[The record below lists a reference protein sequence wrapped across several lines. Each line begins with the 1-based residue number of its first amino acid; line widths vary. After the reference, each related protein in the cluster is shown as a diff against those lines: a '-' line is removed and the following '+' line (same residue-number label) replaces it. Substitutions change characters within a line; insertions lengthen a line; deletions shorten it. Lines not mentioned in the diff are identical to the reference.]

1 MLETLIFAII
11 GGVLNRIRGGWL
23 KPTLSGG
30 RTQIARLW
38 WAVPTGVF
46 LWWLTAGSLWLLPAF
61 IVSSF
66 VSYAFL
72 GHGAH
77 MIYNMEW
84 IEKGWRERPNDPQ
97 TEWTT
102 FWLPD
107 VYGGTPS
114 PLWTVSKIY
123 LYHLIG
129 MSFIGLLRSAIM
141 LSPIWWTEATF
152 AGSLGLVL
160 SGLLLGPLYWLGWR
174 IRDGATS
181 ELIVG
186 AFYWS
191 TFYLV
196 LGT

>member
-1 MLETLIFAII
+1 
-11 GGVLNRIRGGWL
+11 
-23 KPTLSGG
+23 
-30 RTQIARLW
+30 
-38 WAVPTGVF
+38 
-46 LWWLTAGSLWLLPAF
+46 
-61 IVSSF
+61 
-66 VSYAFL
+66 
-72 GHGAH
+72 

-84 IEKGWRERPNDPQ
+84 IEQGWRERPNDPQ

-102 FWLPD
+102 FWLPA
-107 VYGGTPS
+107 VYGGAPS
-114 PLWTVSKIY
+114 PLWSVPQIY
-123 LYHLIG
+123 AYHLIG
-129 MSFIGLLRSAIM
+129 MNFIGLLRSAIM

-152 AGSLGLVL
+152 AGSFALVL
-160 SGLLLGPLYWLGWR
+160 SGSLLGPLYWLGWR